1 MNQLYL
7 GIDIG
12 TSSTKSIVIDGIGRV
27 LGFGRS
33 VYDNLNP
40 RIGWV
45 EQNPDTWCRAVV
57 DSVQEAVGQL
67 KGSRRIAGI
76 GMTGQMHGLVMLDTE
91 LKPLAPAILWPDVRA
106 ADEVQDIKR
115 QYGQKLFEMTGGP
128 IATGF
133 LLASLL
139 WVKGNRPDIYSRIH
153 AVLTPKDYIR
163 LQLTGKVAT
172 DPSDACGTG
181 AFLPAASQ
189 WAVDLIDGLGLDPK
203 FFPEVMPSCSVAG
216 MLLPYAADQLGLE
229 DGIPVVTGCGDL
241 HASAM
246 GIGITHPRQLLVNVG
261 TGGQVF
267 QLLNH
272 YAFDPYGR
280 LHTMVHAD
288 GRSWHAMGAILA
300 AGLSM
305 SWIGSIIGADPAT
318 GLSFLFASSS
328 GIIACD
334 EDLYFLPYLVG
345 ERTPHM
351 NERLAASF
359 WGLRAEH
366 GKAHIFRAVLEGV
379 AFALRDCFDAL
390 STLTERPTVIRAG
403 SGGLKDAYF
412 RQTVANVFGMPVE
425 YTDQPETS
433 SFGAALMAQ
442 AGVTGKDLEVL
453 INGSVKTMGVIEPDM
468 NCHHVYE
475 EGFQRYRQIAQVA
488 TEILG

>member
-1 MNQLYL
+1 MDQLYL

-12 TSSTKSIVIDGIGRV
+12 TSSTKAIIINGIGRV

-33 VYDNLNP
+33 AYDNFSS

-45 EQNPDTWCRAVV
+45 EQKPNTWYRAVV
-57 DSVQEAVGQL
+57 ASVQEAVGQL
-67 KGSRRIAGI
+67 KGSGRIAGI

-91 LKPLAPAILWPDVRA
+91 LKPLASAILWPDTRA
-106 ADEVQDIKR
+106 VDEVQSIKR
-115 QYGQKLFEMTGGP
+115 RYGQKFFEMTGGP

-139 WVKGNRPDIYSRIH
+139 WVKKNRSDIYSKIH
-153 AVLTPKDYIR
+153 AVLAPKDYIR
-163 LQLTGKVAT
+163 LQLTGKIAT

-189 WAVDLIDGLGLDPK
+189 WAVDLIDDLGLDPK
-203 FFPEVMPSCSVAG
+203 LFPEVMPSSSVAG
-216 MLLPYAADQLGLE
+216 MLLPYAADHLGLE
-229 DGIPVVTGCGDL
+229 SGIPVVTGCGDL
-241 HASAM
+241 QASAM

-272 YAFDPYGR
+272 YAFDPCGR

-288 GRSWHAMGAILA
+288 GRSWHAMGAVLA

-305 SWIGSIIGADPAT
+305 SWIGSIIEPDVVT
-318 GLSFLFASSS
+318 GWPSLFESSS

-351 NERLAASF
+351 DERLTASF

-366 GKAHIFRAVLEGV
+366 EKSHLFRAVLEGV
-379 AFALRDCFDAL
+379 AFALRHCFDTL

-403 SGGLKDAYF
+403 SGGLKDGYF
-412 RQTVANVFGMPVE
+412 RQTVADVFGMPLE
-425 YTDQPETS
+425 YTEQPETS

-442 AGVTGKDLEVL
+442 LGVTGKDLEVL
-453 INGSVKTMGVIEPDM
+453 INGSVKVIGVIEPDM
-468 NCHHVYE
+468 NRHQIYE
-475 EGFQRYRQIAQVA
+475 EGFQRYRQLARVA
-488 TEILG
+488 IEILG